1 MKRLIKYSS
10 LMVLMVMMI
19 VSCATFN
26 MRITAKKA
34 LIMADDF
41 YTRQYDDYLTFCELD
56 AIGNWQIK
64 SDVSD
69 EMRVVLAKRKDMLAR
84 ISELSDQLEIFIK
97 IGELPPDQTLPALE
111 AEIIDIIR
119 RFE

>member
-1 MKRLIKYSS
+1 MKRLIKSIP
-10 LMVLMVMMI
+10 LMLLTVMI
-19 VSCATFN
+19 VACATFN
-26 MRITAKKA
+26 IKMSAKKA

-41 YTRQYDDYLTFCELD
+41 YVRQYDDYLTFCEQD

-64 SDVSD
+64 PDVSD
-69 EMRVVLAKRKDMLAR
+69 EMRKVLAKRKDMLVR

-97 IGELPPDQTLPALE
+97 IGELPPDQTLPAIE